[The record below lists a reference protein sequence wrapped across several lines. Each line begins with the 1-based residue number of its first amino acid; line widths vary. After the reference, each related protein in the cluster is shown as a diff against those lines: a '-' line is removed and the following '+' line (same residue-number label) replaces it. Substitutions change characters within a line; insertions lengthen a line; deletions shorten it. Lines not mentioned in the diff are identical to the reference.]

1 MQCVLN
7 GISAQKRMDKQM
19 SNNILDEILSENNS
33 VIPKKD
39 EDKILQPI
47 LEEINYIFDESIK
60 SFVRAIL
67 LRASSFWSIPSSFSG
82 KYHPAD
88 EHNYGGNVLHTKRVV
103 RAAKIMCQSYSLS
116 KEDTDIVFAACILHD
131 VTKGIK
137 LEGEDSFHYDP
148 MHPYTV
154 ARLVQKCQEDD
165 KNYASESQSSTLFI
179 SEDIVQSILRLVRC
193 HLGPWSP
200 VPETIPITYMDMI
213 VHLAD
218 NVASKV
224 HYIVDG
230 ENINLDRW
238 KTQQDERN

>member
-1 MQCVLN
+1 
-7 GISAQKRMDKQM
+7 MDKQM

-39 EDKILQPI
+39 EDKILEPI
-47 LEEINYIFDESIK
+47 LDEINYIFDESIK

-154 ARLVQKCQEDD
+154 AKLVQRCQEDD

-179 SEDIVQSILRLVRC
+179 SEDVVQSILRLVRC

-238 KTQQDERN
+238 KIEKDERN

>member
-1 MQCVLN
+1 MQFALS
-7 GISAQKRMDKQM
+7 GILVQKRMDKQM

-39 EDKILQPI
+39 EDKILEPI

-131 VTKGIK
+131 VTKGIR

-154 ARLVQKCQEDD
+154 AKLVQRCQEDD

-179 SEDIVQSILRLVRC
+179 SEDVVQSILRLVRC

-230 ENINLDRW
+230 EKINLDRW

>member
-1 MQCVLN
+1 MR
-7 GISAQKRMDKQM
+7 S
-19 SNNILDEILSENNS
+19 
-33 VIPKKD
+33 
-39 EDKILQPI
+39 
-47 LEEINYIFDESIK
+47 
-60 SFVRAIL
+60 IL
-67 LRASSFWSIPSSFSG
+67 LRSSSFWSIPSSFSG

-103 RAAKIMCQSYSLS
+103 RAAKIMCQSYSLTR
-116 KEDTDIVFAACILHD
+116 EDTDIVFAACILHD

-154 ARLVQKCQEDD
+154 ARLVKRCQEDD

-230 ENINLDRW
+230 DTINLDRW
-238 KTQQDERN
+238 KTEKDERS

>member
-1 MQCVLN
+1 
-7 GISAQKRMDKQM
+7 MDKQM

-47 LEEINYIFDESIK
+47 LDEINYIFDESIK

-103 RAAKIMCQSYSLS
+103 RAAKIMCESYSLS
-116 KEDTDIVFAACILHD
+116 REDTDIVFAACILHD

-137 LEGEDSFHYDP
+137 LDGEDSFHYDP

-179 SEDIVQSILRLVRC
+179 SEEVVQSILRLVRC

-230 ENINLDRW
+230 ENVNLERW
-238 KTQQDERN
+238 KTQKDERN

>member
-1 MQCVLN
+1 
-7 GISAQKRMDKQM
+7 MDKQM